1 MADNTQLNP
10 GSGGDVI
17 AADEINGVKYQ
28 RVKLVHGADGVSAG
42 DVHEDNPLPVHDG
55 LLASLFRR
63 VLLLLDSPRGFDK
76 SLQRQRGTVVVE
88 SGTVTTVSGVTTVTT
103 VGTVTNL
110 STIDTLQGRIQVYGA
125 NLSAWQDCV
134 RSRIS

>member
-42 DVHEDNPLPVHDG
+42 DVHEDSPLPVHDG

-88 SGTVTTVSGVTTVTT
+88 SGTVTTVTT

-110 STIDTLQGRIQVYGA
+110 STIDALQGRIQVYGA

>member
-1 MADNTQLNP
+1 MADNTELNP
-10 GSGGDVI
+10 GAGGDII

-28 RVKLVHGADGVSAG
+28 RIKVVHGADGESAG
-42 DVHEDNPLPVHDG
+42 DVSKDNPLPVHDG
-55 LLASLFRR
+55 LLAGLFRR

-88 SGTVTTVSGVTTVTT
+88 SGTVTTVTTVTT
-103 VGTVTNL
+103 VSTVANL